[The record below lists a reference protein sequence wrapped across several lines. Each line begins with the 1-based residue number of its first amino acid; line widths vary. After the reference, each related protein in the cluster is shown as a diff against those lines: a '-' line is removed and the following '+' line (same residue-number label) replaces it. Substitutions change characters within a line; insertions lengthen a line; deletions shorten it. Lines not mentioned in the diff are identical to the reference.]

1 MKLGSLNSSIWPAH
15 QLVPVRRKGV
25 PTLPPYLIALRV
37 SSFPYHRFKSLVT
50 HALCPSFR
58 LRAPISVSSILGR
71 SGTSPQQKGKKK
83 QQSLNRQ
90 NNLRNEPRHGR
101 YCKIRLPTAF
111 KKSLRFVMDLIRV
124 EEAMIKN

>member
-15 QLVPVRRKGV
+15 QLVPVRQKGV

-37 SSFPYHRFKSLVT
+37 SSFQYHRFKLLIT

-58 LRAPISVSSILGR
+58 FRLQYPFRRCWLDLELLHSR
-71 SGTSPQQKGKKK
+71 RGKKK

-90 NNLRNEPRHGR
+90 IDLRNEPRHGR
-101 YCKIRLPTAF
+101 YCKIRLSTAF